1 MKGMLSK
8 PVSND
13 SFKVSVIIPVHN
25 NSHTLARAV
34 RSALRQTIKPELI
47 IIDDASTDGSSDL
60 IRKWDR
66 KDNVKTIT
74 NAHNLGPGPS
84 RNLGIESA
92 SGEFVAFLE
101 ADDFYPDKNSLR
113 SMYELA
119 QSECVD
125 ICGSRRQ
132 FRIGYRK
139 FDNELFR
146 DGCKLHPEGFTEDFS
161 ENQWEYDF
169 TNYIYRRSFLKE
181 DGVEFPSL
189 KRYQDVVFQV
199 KAMSLARTF
208 AVANV
213 VGYCFTMQKKH
224 QEPFSGLESIDIL
237 RGMRTVLDISE
248 KEGYDLLIARTGQRL
263 KEEYLPRIPKDVQE
277 EPEIQSCI
285 DEIIGYADH
294 HPTAFSND

>member
-1 MKGMLSK
+1 MLSK

-47 IIDDASTDGSSDL
+47 IIDDASTDGSSYL
-60 IRKWDR
+60 IRKWGR
-66 KDNVKTIT
+66 KGNVKIMT
-74 NAHNLGPGPS
+74 NAHNLGSGPS

-92 SGEFVAFLE
+92 SGEFVAFLD
-101 ADDFYPDKNSLR
+101 ADDYYPDRNSLR

-132 FRIGYRK
+132 FRIGHRK

-146 DGCKLHPEGFTEDFS
+146 EGCKLHPEGFTEDFS

-169 TNYIYRRSFLKE
+169 TNYIYRRSLLI
-181 DGVEFPSL
+181 DNNVLFPDVR
-189 KRYQDVVFQV
+189 KYEDVVFQV
-199 KAMSLARTF
+199 ESMSLARTF

-213 VGYCFTMQKKH
+213 VGYCFVMQKKH
-224 QEPFSGLESIDIL
+224 QESLDRYGTIDIL
-237 RGMRTVLDISE
+237 KGMQKVIEMSE
-248 KEGYDLLIARTGQRL
+248 MNGYDKLISRTGRRL
-263 KEEYLPRIPKDVQE
+263 VEEYLPRIPKDVQE
-277 EPEIQSCI
+277 EPHIKSCI
-285 DEIIGYADH
+285 NEIICSAEH
-294 HPTAFSND
+294 HHSTNPANS